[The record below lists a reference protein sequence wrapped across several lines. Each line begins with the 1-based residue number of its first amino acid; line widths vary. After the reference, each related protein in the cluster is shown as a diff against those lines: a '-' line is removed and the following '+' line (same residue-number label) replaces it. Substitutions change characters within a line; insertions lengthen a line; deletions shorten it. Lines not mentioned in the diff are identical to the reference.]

1 MKTTRLAKLRR
12 KPYRDAYVKAHL
24 EQGLAFQIKEM
35 RVSRGLTQRQLAKE
49 LDLGSQSAVARLEDP
64 SYGRMSLATLSK
76 VAAFFDVAFM
86 AKMVPYSRFLAEVKD
101 VSPRALLVDSF
112 TVEDAAGAIENAPE
126 FRLIPLVNNS
136 FSTATVTI
144 NVWPTRIGVV
154 RAEKADPR
162 LRYQGTL
169 STGQFNGI
177 KFNTIDMVLSEVNA
191 DAA

>member
-112 TVEDAAGAIENAPE
+112 TTEDAAGAIENAPE
-126 FRLIPLVNNS
+126 TQLIPKMNNPS
-136 FSTATVTI
+136 STAPMTI
-144 NVWPTRIGVV
+144 NIWLMNAPPARSERVNPQLWYEGTRS
-154 RAEKADPR
+154 AS
-162 LRYQGTL
+162 Q
-169 STGQFNGI
+169 
-177 KFNTIDMVLSEVNA
+177 FNTIDLILPEVHA
-191 DAA
+191 HAAQD